1 MKSSI
6 SSADFSEIFNHSRS
20 ISCNKILFKV
30 YKKKVDTALIGF
42 AVNKKLGNAQKRNLF
57 KRRVRSLFDSTFI
70 ENNKKIAMI
79 IIPKTINL
87 GWDNMCNSFKL
98 LEKKLYDE

>member
-20 ISCNKILFKV
+20 VSCNKILFKV
-30 YKKKVDTALIGF
+30 YKKNIADSVVGF
-42 AVNKKLGNAQKRNLF
+42 AINKKLGHAQKRNLF
-57 KRRVRSLFDSTFI
+57 KRRARSLFDSTFI
-70 ENNKKIAMI
+70 KNNKKIAMI

-87 GWDNMCNSFKL
+87 EWNNMCDSFKL